1 MLRRIWRC
9 SRNVVR
15 SYERLEIKAKADPE
29 TYERP
34 ANILAYHVPKCR
46 AEMSRIEKLLP
57 DVLSKPISPGKACAS
72 SGKFKTKTPTS

>member
-1 MLRRIWRC
+1 MTTNVPTDRLANLRLREGKLLRRIWRC

-57 DVLSKPISPGKACAS
+57 DVRS
-72 SGKFKTKTPTS
+72 